1 MTHEERLQIARE
13 LARKVLDKHG
23 DKVTAIAVYGSTAK
37 SEDVAHSDL
46 DLWVATNE
54 PVEDVR
60 FISYRGLPISI
71 NWDTEEGRLRLA
83 SHVTPAWPLDADEL
97 RSYLVLY
104 ERGDFIERLIQAVGN
119 LRDED
124 YGRAMQAFMPRVHE
138 TANKVRSAWE
148 RGDGYGVLSEGR
160 ALCLRAAVMLGLLN
174 RRYYPGG
181 RGIYKLSK
189 QLEKQPKDYPRLL
202 DLAGGFSTVEP
213 ERVYAASVEL
223 WDNLVRLVGEEGV
236 QWELEELGL

>member
-37 SEDVAHSDL
+37 GEDVAYSDL
-46 DLWVATNE
+46 DLWVATTE
-54 PVEDVR
+54 PVEDAR
-60 FISYRGLPISI
+60 FFSYRGLPISI
-71 NWDTEEGRLRLA
+71 NWDTEAGRLWLA
-83 SHVTPAWPLDADEL
+83 GHVTPAWPLDADEL

-104 ERGDFIERLIQAVGN
+104 ERGDFIERLVQAVGN
-119 LRDED
+119 VRNED
-124 YGRAMQAFMPRVHE
+124 YSRAVQAFMPRAHE

-148 RGDGYGVLSEGR
+148 RGDRYGVLSEGR
-160 ALCLRAAVMLGLLN
+160 ALCLRTAVILGLLN

-181 RGIYKLSK
+181 RGIYTLSK
-189 QLEKQPKDYPRLL
+189 QMEKQPRDYPRLL

-213 ERVYAASVEL
+213 ERVYGASLGL
-223 WDNLVRLVGEEGV
+223 WDNLMRLVGEEGV
-236 QWELEELGL
+236 RWELEELGL